1 MSRLLEIPTEHLAIC
16 KALVSHAIGE
26 GPDPE
31 DSGELEEF
39 QEWILYL
46 SGAMAEKDF
55 ECVVHLGGLEFDDDQ
70 VRFANGL
77 DDDTPISDE
86 QRLSYARC
94 FIDTY
99 GEDGRNEPRFA
110 EFFELPAPAGR
121 KVLYCCL
128 TQTVGHGVILADWY
142 GCFSDKS
149 SFLSKL
155 RKKGYWVI
163 GDPVAGIP
171 DEKILE
177 RWYHGPESRG

>member
-46 SGAMAEKDF
+46 SGAMAEEDF

-70 VRFANGL
+70 VRFADGL

-99 GEDGRNEPRFA
+99 GEDGRNEPRFV

-155 RKKGYWVI
+155 RKTGYWVI